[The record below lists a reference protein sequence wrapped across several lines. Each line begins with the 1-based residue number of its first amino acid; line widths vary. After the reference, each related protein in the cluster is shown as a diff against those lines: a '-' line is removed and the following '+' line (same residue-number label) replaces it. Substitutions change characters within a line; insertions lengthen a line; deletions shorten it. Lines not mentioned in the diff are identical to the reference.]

1 MSNLKIFKIAE
12 NLFLIAGVKFILYQ
26 VVTVPKIRLKL
37 IEEVLAWD
45 YSTHQRMIVTSH
57 RIKQTEFV
65 LAN

>member
-26 VVTVPKIRLKL
+26 VVTAPKIRLKL